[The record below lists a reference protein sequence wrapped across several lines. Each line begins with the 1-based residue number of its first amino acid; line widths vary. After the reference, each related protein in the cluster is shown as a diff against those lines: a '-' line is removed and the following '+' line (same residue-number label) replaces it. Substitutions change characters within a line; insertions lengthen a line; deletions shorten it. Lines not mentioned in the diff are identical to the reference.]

1 VLGWGRKERRT
12 PIERVSVRLAPK
24 NGERRVEMSGQA
36 RKIVHEAIPQRAE
49 GLYYSKGLSS
59 EALAYYD
66 DEAI

>member
-1 VLGWGRKERRT
+1 M
-12 PIERVSVRLAPK
+12 APK
-24 NGERRVEMSGQA
+24 NGERRGEMSGQA